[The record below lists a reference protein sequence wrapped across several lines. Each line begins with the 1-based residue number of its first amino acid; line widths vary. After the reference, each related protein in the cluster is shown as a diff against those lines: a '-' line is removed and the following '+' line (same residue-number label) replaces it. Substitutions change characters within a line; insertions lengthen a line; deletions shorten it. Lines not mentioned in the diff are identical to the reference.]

1 MMRNN
6 TFVTVTDS
14 KGKKK
19 LGASSGMLPEMK
31 GGAKLSRYSTEM
43 KGDGVVMMLNYR
55 LFCSILNVLVYYDY
69 DLDDEIFNNI

>member
-1 MMRNN
+1 
-6 TFVTVTDS
+6 
-14 KGKKK
+14 
-19 LGASSGMLPEMK
+19 MLPEMK
-31 GGAKLSRYSTEM
+31 GRAKLSRYSTEM